1 MAASCQRYPQSV
13 QFTFQH
19 KTYLTY
25 DDAKRALI
33 NKNLLEAE
41 PAVVFYYSGN
51 PRTEHVMLGIGN
63 KHDSSQPLIIT
74 ESISPEEVTMLT
86 SIIGDE
92 PINIPITDESGKI
105 TYLTTIT
112 SALNYLA
119 NAVDLN
125 NFLGDYDYSNNLA
138 KIFEGFYYPKYAN
151 GIYTYKIHTDDDND
165 TLAQLE
171 IYLDEE
177 GNTVQV
183 FTDENGKKLTR
194 TRLNDKWT
202 ASNDVIPFTKEYLQ
216 DIVGTTIID
225 DSKMSL
231 KSTWSSK
238 KISDEIDS
246 RIAVIEIDSENV
258 YTDYEDPDTHEVSR
272 ISQSEWN
279 KKLLENLNDLV
290 IDVIPEWKP
299 MV

>member
-1 MAASCQRYPQSV
+1 MACQRYPQSV

-74 ESISPEEVTMLT
+74 ESISPEEVTRLT

-92 PINIPITDESGKI
+92 PINIPITDESGEI

-138 KIFEGFYYPKYAN
+138 KIFEDFYYPKYAN
-151 GIYTYKIHTDDDND
+151 GVYTYKIHTDDDND

-279 KKLLENLNDLV
+279 KKLLEDLNDLV

-299 MV
+299 IV

>member
-1 MAASCQRYPQSV
+1 M
-13 QFTFQH
+13 
-19 KTYLTY
+19 
-25 DDAKRALI
+25 
-33 NKNLLEAE
+33 
-41 PAVVFYYSGN
+41 
-51 PRTEHVMLGIGN
+51 
-63 KHDSSQPLIIT
+63 
-74 ESISPEEVTMLT
+74 
-86 SIIGDE
+86 
-92 PINIPITDESGKI
+92 
-105 TYLTTIT
+105 TTIT

-279 KKLLENLNDLV
+279 KKLLEDLNDLV

>member
-1 MAASCQRYPQSV
+1 MAPSCQRYPQSV

-74 ESISPEEVTMLT
+74 ESISPEEVTRLI

-92 PINIPITDESGKI
+92 PINIPITDESGEI

-112 SALNYLA
+112 SAINYLA

-138 KIFEGFYYPKYAN
+138 KIFEGFYYPKYSN

-216 DIVGTTIID
+216 DIIGTTIID

-279 KKLLENLNDLV
+279 KKLLEDLDLV
-290 IDVIPEWKP
+290 IDVIPEWNQI
-299 MV
+299 V